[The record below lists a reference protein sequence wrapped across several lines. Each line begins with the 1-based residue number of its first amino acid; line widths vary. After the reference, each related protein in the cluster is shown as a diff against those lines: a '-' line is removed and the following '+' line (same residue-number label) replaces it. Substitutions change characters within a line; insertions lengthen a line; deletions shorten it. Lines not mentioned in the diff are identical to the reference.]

1 MKCPACGAWVL
12 VLYTKKKDDN
22 TKHRRYV
29 CGNEHRF
36 TTIESVVKMLKPK
49 HVKQTEQGRKS
60 ASGVG

>member
-36 TTIESVVKMLKPK
+36 TTVESVVKMLKPK
-49 HVKQTEQGRKS
+49 HVKQTEQS
-60 ASGVG
+60 